1 MHPTVKKTLLAAAIA
16 TVISPVGATTY
27 QVYNPTDPAGF
38 SGNGDELAA
47 ALLSLNSGI
56 TIASN
61 SAQFQGNFGEGGFNE
76 GGFDEG
82 DFPEG
87 DFPNGDFPEGDS
99 GDEDFGSAAFFTGLN
114 FGSVE
119 GTDFVLP
126 DGILLTSGSAD
137 LNHNTNS
144 ESGFSHTASGQGD
157 QGLQDL
163 LDAHFGDGG
172 DGGGDDGYGGEGGAN
187 ISSDATVLAFDFTVD
202 DGIGAVSLDFMFG
215 SEEFPEFVDS
225 FPEIAG
231 IFIDGVNYA
240 VLSDGN
246 PLTLTGQ
253 TVDGANFFDND
264 FQDGTAPLAVE
275 YDGITRPL
283 TLTGLLDQSLDTH
296 SIKIAVSDT
305 NDTVLDTGLFVANLQ
320 GLPGV
325 PGIDPNDPIMPD
337 TPQPGDDGFTFT
349 IDVGDSGVGIDPL
362 FPIFIDP
369 DVAVGYVYEVTGTTF
384 GSVTL
389 PMLGFGD
396 DLFDIYGWDG
406 TDFVLLTSD
415 WLAGDAFLFGGSG
428 VSKFKVEGIELEG
441 ALDPTDPLAFVTGV
455 TFTSGGTGITVTQ
468 TPIVEST
475 SVPEPATLGLMLI
488 GLLGMGRARILV
500 LRKQR

>member
-1 MHPTVKKTLLAAAIA
+1 MHPKVTKTLLAAAIA
-16 TVISPVGATTY
+16 TAITPVGATTY

-56 TIASN
+56 TIDPA
-61 SAQFQGNFGEGGFNE
+61 SAQFQGNFGEGGFDE
-76 GGFDEG
+76 VEVEFDEG
-82 DFPEG
+82 PIPNDVVLDNDFA
-87 DFPNGDFPEGDS
+87 N
-99 GDEDFGSAAFFTGLN
+99 EDFGSAAIFTGLN
-114 FGSVE
+114 FGSVG

-144 ESGFSHTASGQGD
+144 ESGFSHTASGLGD

-172 DGGGDDGYGGEGGAN
+172 DDEGYGGEGGAN

-202 DGIGAVSLDFMFG
+202 EGIEAVSLDFLFG

-325 PGIDPNDPIMPD
+325 PGINPNDPIMPD
-337 TPQPGDDGFTFT
+337 TPQPGDEGFTFT

-441 ALDPTDPLAFVTGV
+441 ALDPTDPLAFVTGI

-475 SVPEPATLGLMLI
+475 AVPEPATLGLMLI